1 MYTLFMT
8 LPRDSLHHLF
18 QKKRRRR
25 RRREEE
31 EEKRKRG
38 RGKEVQERNLEIF
51 YTTFHVTAFVP
62 FLSLS
67 LKGIPSIRFMHRL
80 QYHSRKEREILSL
93 MTSCLFFDFLEHF
106 VAKDPCHQQQHLFR
120 FIPDS
125 ALFLY
130 TSHTS
135 TARKRGKGREEN
147 GRKRDTKSLSP
158 SLSHHVF

>member
-1 MYTLFMT
+1 M
-8 LPRDSLHHLF
+8 
-18 QKKRRRR
+18 
-25 RRREEE
+25 
-31 EEKRKRG
+31 
-38 RGKEVQERNLEIF
+38 QERNLEIF

-120 FIPDS
+120 FIPDF

-135 TARKRGKGREEN
+135 TARKGGKE
-147 GRKRDTKSLSP
+147 RKMQGKETRKACLPP
-158 SLSHHVF
+158 SHITSFESSYFLCKLMFIPLLYCIEAGN